1 MEQMRHPL
9 IKREKG
15 EPFMKNKK
23 KRLLFSLAVSL
34 AAVSIS
40 AFSPREPG
48 DGYALAW
55 WGTLYPRFCFSA
67 PVREEES
74 RTEDT
79 REKVKISFWLAKAFD
94 WC

>member
-1 MEQMRHPL
+1 
-9 IKREKG
+9 
-15 EPFMKNKK
+15 MKNKK
-23 KRLLFSLAVSL
+23 NRLLFSLAVSL

-40 AFSPREPG
+40 AFSSREPG

-74 RTEDT
+74 RTEDI

>member
-1 MEQMRHPL
+1 
-9 IKREKG
+9 
-15 EPFMKNKK
+15 MKNKK
-23 KRLLFSLAVSL
+23 NCLLFSLAVSL

-74 RTEDT
+74 RTEDI